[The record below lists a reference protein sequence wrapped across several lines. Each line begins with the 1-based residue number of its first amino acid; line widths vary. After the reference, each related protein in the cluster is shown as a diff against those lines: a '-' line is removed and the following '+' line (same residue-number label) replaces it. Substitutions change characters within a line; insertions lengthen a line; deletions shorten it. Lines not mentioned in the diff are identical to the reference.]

1 MRSNKRYPLLAKP
14 RWTQP
19 GSHASGHGGTHEEER
34 RVLLLTCACRKW
46 SRAQP
51 AFLRGWRGTLLSPSI
66 WSLLSL
72 REVLSLLTSRTLPS
86 RPALPSLALSVC
98 LLSRESIS
106 PSLWLQTQWVMPW
119 SEESRNQFLKGPSQS
134 LPWLFLPS
142 QGEVPLPKWNKLV
155 QTISSAGSPL
165 AGGRE
170 GAVGTALDTKQPA
183 TLWLLP
189 PAPRWPPPPPP
200 PPCLHAPSL
209 FHSLSFP

>member
-1 MRSNKRYPLLAKP
+1 M
-14 RWTQP
+14 
-19 GSHASGHGGTHEEER
+19 
-34 RVLLLTCACRKW
+34 
-46 SRAQP
+46 
-51 AFLRGWRGTLLSPSI
+51 FLRSFAQCLRSPGGLSWGAVSPGMAAGTTRNGGCFRQSVRAEGGAELSLPSREAGGEPCSPPSV

-72 REVLSLLTSRTLPS
+72 RALLSVLTCQTLPS
-86 RPALPSLALSVC
+86 RPALSSLTLSVC
-98 LLSRESIS
+98 LLRWESVS

-119 SEESRNQFLKGPSQS
+119 SQESRNQFLQGPSRS
-134 LPWLFLPS
+134 LPRLFLPL

-155 QTISSAGSPL
+155 QTVSSAGPPL
-165 AGGRE
+165 VGGRE

-189 PAPRWPPPPPP
+189 PAPCWPPPPP